1 MICDLFSQAESE
13 KLVKAERSATGHQLL
28 DMTEDWYRD
37 SVDTQQEVPSLAA
50 YAEADC

>member
-1 MICDLFSQAESE
+1 MICFRKLNPK

-50 YAEADC
+50 YVEADC